1 MTSHRSCSRSS
12 VLTLAAVSLALAAAP
27 ARAEDPRVTAP
38 SKIAKVTVY
47 SDRALVERTATASVG
62 SGTSRIVLDGLPA
75 SFDANSLRA
84 RSSEVRVLGVDTEVV
99 HSEKTHAE
107 RVESARAA
115 LTAAKRALA
124 AADMDL
130 ADAKDTWDRLRS
142 IRATATEG
150 AAKAIGAAAGTDL
163 EGLERTLDFVTK
175 KSAAARTALLTAQ
188 DASDAARKAAEL
200 AERRFNE
207 VAGAAATVQTRVI
220 VTVTAG
226 APTSAN
232 VSLQYAVSG
241 ASWRPVYD
249 LRVGEDFAGA
259 NLEMA
264 AIVEQRTGE
273 DWRGVPLELTT
284 AQPAAGAAPPEPTA
298 WVIDLYAPR
307 PSKGLLRD
315 EAPASAPAEPVMARR
330 ALEKEKA
337 DDKNSDSWQNQ
348 VRRTGLVVAFQSALP
363 GDVASDGR
371 PARIALGRWPVTPDV
386 KWTAFPRAT
395 DKVFVTTKLTNTTG
409 APLPA
414 GEARVFVGPDFVGP
428 MGLDDWQVGKE
439 IDVGLG
445 VDREVTVSRETLT
458 DERGTEGVFSKDT
471 VHSRA
476 FRISMKNHRTQPV
489 TVRLLDQVPVSRD
502 EELKVVVTA
511 NSLPFATLGEKE
523 TETNKVRGVLEWAF
537 SLGAGQ
543 ETEIRFAWR
552 ATHPQGRIISGL

>member
-1 MTSHRSCSRSS
+1 MTPHRPL
-12 VLTLAAVSLALAAAP
+12 VLTVLAASLALAAAP
-27 ARAEDPRVTAP
+27 ARAEDARVAAP

-107 RVESARAA
+107 RVESARAE
-115 LTAAKRALA
+115 LVAAKRALA
-124 AADMDL
+124 AAEMDL

-150 AAKAIGAAAGTDL
+150 AAKAIGGAGGTDL

-175 KSAAARTALLTAQ
+175 KSADARRALLAAQ
-188 DASDAARKAAEL
+188 DAADTARQAAEL
-200 AERRFNE
+200 AERRFRE
-207 VAGAAATVQTRVI
+207 VSGAAATTATRVI

-232 VSLQYAVSG
+232 LSLQYAVSG

-249 LRVGEDFAGA
+249 LRVGEDFVGA

-284 AQPAAGAAPPEPTA
+284 AQPAAGAAPPEPHA
-298 WVIDLYAPR
+298 WIIDLYAPR
-307 PSKGLLRD
+307 PAKGMVSHD
-315 EAPASAPAEPVMARR
+315 APEVSAR
-330 ALEKEKA
+330 ALRAVSEAKLEDKDA
-337 DDKNSDSWQNQ
+337 DAWQGV
-348 VRRTGLVVAFQSALP
+348 VRRTGLVVAFQSVLP

-428 MGLDDWQVGKE
+428 MGLDDWQTGKE

-476 FRISMKNHRTQPV
+476 FRISMKNHRAKSV
-489 TVRLLDQVPVSRD
+489 AVRLLDQVPVSRD
-502 EELKVVVTA
+502 EDLVVVVTS

-523 TETNKVRGVLEWAF
+523 TETNRARGVLEWAF

-552 ATHPQGRIISGL
+552 ATHPQGRMLSGM

>member
-1 MTSHRSCSRSS
+1 MTTRTTL
-12 VLTLAAVSLALAAAP
+12 VLTLAALSLALGAVP

-115 LTAAKRALA
+115 LAAAKRALA

-150 AAKAIGAAAGTDL
+150 AAKAIGGAAGTDL

-175 KSAAARTALLTAQ
+175 KSAAARVALLAAQ

-207 VAGAAATVQTRVI
+207 VAGAAATVETRVI

-307 PSKGLLRD
+307 PAKGVLGD
-315 EAPASAPAEPVMARR
+315 DAPAAAPAAPVFARR
-330 ALEKEKA
+330 VRDEKEKA
-337 DDKNSDSWQNQ
+337 EDKDAESWQNE
-348 VRRTGLVVAFQSALP
+348 VRRTGLVVAFNSALP

-428 MGLDDWQVGKE
+428 MGIDDWQVGKE

-445 VDREVTVSRETLT
+445 VDRAVTVSRETLT

-476 FRISMKNHRTQPV
+476 FRISMKNHRSQPIA
-489 TVRLLDQVPVSRD
+489 VRLLDQVPVSRD
-502 EELKVVVTA
+502 EELKVAITA
-511 NSLPFATLGEKE
+511 NNLPFATLGEKE
-523 TETNKVRGVLEWAF
+523 TETNKVRGVLEWAY

>member
-1 MTSHRSCSRSS
+1 MTTHRTL
-12 VLTLAAVSLALAAAP
+12 VLTLAAVSLAVAAAP

-150 AAKAIGAAAGTDL
+150 AAKAIGGVGGTDL

-207 VAGAAATVQTRVI
+207 VAGAAATVETRVI

-284 AQPAAGAAPPEPTA
+284 AQPAAGAAPPEPTM

-307 PSKGLLRD
+307 PAKGVLSD
-315 EAPASAPAEPVMARR
+315 EVSAGAPAAPMRR
-330 ALEKEKA
+330 AVEKERA
-337 DDKNSDSWQNQ
+337 DDKDAESWQNQ
-348 VRRTGLVVAFQSALP
+348 VRRSGLVVAFSSALP

-371 PARIALGRWPVTPDV
+371 PARIALGRWPVAPDV

-409 APLPA
+409 TPLPA

-476 FRISMKNHRTQPV
+476 FRISMKNHRAQPIA
-489 TVRLLDQVPVSRD
+489 VRLLDQIPVSRD
-502 EELKVVVTA
+502 EELKVVVTS

-523 TETNKVRGVLEWAF
+523 TETNKVRGVLEWAY